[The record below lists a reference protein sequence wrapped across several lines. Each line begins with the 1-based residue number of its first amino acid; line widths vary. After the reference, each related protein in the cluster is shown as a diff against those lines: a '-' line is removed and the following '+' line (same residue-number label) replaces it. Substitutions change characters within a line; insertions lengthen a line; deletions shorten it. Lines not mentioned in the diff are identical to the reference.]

1 MPKRRT
7 KKRREEEEE
16 EEEEKMIIVG
26 SGFRRWSVGRSV
38 EWLFFSRVA
47 AAATTLVMFLQPIQ
61 LRERGR
67 ESNIKTLIA
76 SYSCS
81 WQSQA
86 AVKR

>member
-47 AAATTLVMFLQPIQ
+47 AAATTAYVAQYPCMRIVLHS
-61 LRERGR
+61 R
-67 ESNIKTLIA
+67 
-76 SYSCS
+76 
-81 WQSQA
+81 
-86 AVKR
+86 